1 MTKIFIP
8 QTQQLDEK
16 AASAKG
22 ELIPLMP
29 SGNKS
34 GLEPDRIKF
43 LMVKALSSFNDGD
56 YLLLDGRNTYCMVA
70 ASILSVL
77 RNSIDI
83 LIWNSSSSDYVSRM
97 LTFMDIPSPKPI
109 VSDSRAFLVN
119 DMHAGIEVPMQS
131 IVLTKGSDPDF
142 MSPENIK
149 TKMANIL
156 KNSHEHD
163 YILCSGSRLHNVVA
177 SSIMARMHRRVNYL
191 LWNPK
196 SSRYERRSA
205 IYSNE
210 SIQEILS
217 R

>member
-8 QTQQLDEK
+8 QVEQLDERV
-16 AASAKG
+16 AAAKG
-22 ELIPLMP
+22 ELVPLMP

-43 LMVKALSSFNDGD
+43 LMVKGLSLYNDGD

-70 ASILSVL
+70 ASILAVL
-77 RNSIDI
+77 RNSIDL
-83 LIWNSSSSDYVSRM
+83 LIWDGSSSDYVSRM
-97 LTFMDIPSPKPI
+97 LTFMDVPTPQPI
-109 VSDSRAFLVN
+109 ISDTRAFLVN
-119 DMHAGIEVPMQS
+119 DMHSGIDIPFPS

-142 MSPENIK
+142 MSPENIRV
-149 TKMANIL
+149 KMIKIL

-177 SSIMARMHRRVNYL
+177 SGIMARMHGRVNYL
-191 LWNPK
+191 LWNAK
-196 SSRYERRSA
+196 VKRYERRSA
-205 IYSNE
+205 IYSQE
-210 SIQEILS
+210 SLKETLS